1 VFGERGDENPTP
13 LIKSQYRS
21 TKRCCVIGSQSDRSE
36 SLVQSDTTNQPS
48 SRAAFLAA
56 GTRLGRYELIRR
68 LAVGGMAEL
77 YLARA
82 TGIAGF
88 EKLVALKRIL
98 PQYAESADFVSMFL
112 DEARLAATIQHPN
125 VAQVYDIGQSDEGL
139 YFTMEYIHGEDVR
152 GILSA
157 SARRQGGLPLEHAIA
172 MATGAA
178 AGLHAAH
185 ELTASDGTPLGLVHR
200 DVSPSNVLVSYT
212 GGVKIID
219 FGIAKAARRQTETRV
234 GTLKG
239 KVSYMSPEQCLGGS
253 IDCRSDVFAL
263 GILLWE
269 MTVGRR
275 LFDAESEY
283 MLLRQIVDEDAPR
296 PSSVKRGYPSAL
308 ETIVMGALRR
318 NRDERY
324 GSAQELQLELEEF
337 ARRRGLGVSTVGLS
351 RFVRELFPQRAATLP
366 DGGTADSGIRRHP
379 AATGTP
385 QRVTRDEESS
395 VDVQIAVEPGLTLG
409 TTGSAPRLDRP
420 STSRL
425 PPVPLAP
432 SPPPRRPTG
441 QPAPRQPVVRAV
453 GTVGMGTIG
462 VHTSMFAPTAVGSEV
477 READDDGF
485 DAPTNFDPHVGGSA
499 DWHPE
504 MHAGSAPVEAVEAVE
519 LAVTVP
525 VAARGATA
533 APATPVADDGDD
545 IVELELATDL
555 RPTISRRL
563 IATVIGA
570 AGALGIVVAALA
582 GAFGGGDTPAPAA
595 SVPQVMTVPIPVLTP
610 APTPS
615 PVVEP
620 EAAPVEPAPAVVA
633 PPVAPVVPPTSAK
646 RNAIAKPAVKAV
658 APVVRTPA
666 TRPPTPG
673 AKAPAVKAPVRPA
686 LTRPPVGRA
695 IAPAVK
701 APVGKAPAVKA
712 PAGKAPAVKPP
723 AGKSPAKPAARAPGK
738 APAKPTAKKKWN
750 PDSALP
756 PP

>member
-1 VFGERGDENPTP
+1 
-13 LIKSQYRS
+13 
-21 TKRCCVIGSQSDRSE
+21 VIGSQSDRSE
-36 SLVQSDTTNQPS
+36 SLVQSDTTTPPS

-125 VAQVYDIGQSDEGL
+125 VAQVYDIGQSDDGL

-152 GILSA
+152 GILAA

-172 MATGAA
+172 LATGAA

-239 KVSYMSPEQCLGGS
+239 KVSYMSPEQCMGGS

-425 PPVPLAP
+425 PPVPLA
-432 SPPPRRPTG
+432 SPRLPTG

-477 READDDGF
+477 RDADDDGF

-533 APATPVADDGDD
+533 APAAPVAADDDD

-570 AGALGIVVAALA
+570 ASVLGIVVAALA
-582 GAFGGGDTPAPAA
+582 GVFGGGETPAPAT

-610 APTPS
+610 APAPS

-620 EAAPVEPAPAVVA
+620 EALPAALAAPAAVA
-633 PPVAPVVPPTSAK
+633 PPAAPVAPPIAAK
-646 RNAIAKPAVKAV
+646 RSAIAKPAVKAV
-658 APVVRTPA
+658 APAVRTPA
-666 TRPPTPG
+666 TRPLVPGAKAPG
-673 AKAPAVKAPVRPA
+673 AKAPAAKAPGAKAPVRPA

-701 APVGKAPAVKA
+701 APVGKAPAVKM
-712 PAGKAPAVKPP
+712 PAGKAPAVKPA
-723 AGKSPAKPAARAPGK
+723 AGKPAAGKPAAGKPPPVRVPGK

>member
-1 VFGERGDENPTP
+1 
-13 LIKSQYRS
+13 
-21 TKRCCVIGSQSDRSE
+21 VIGSQSGRSE
-36 SLVQSDTTNQPS
+36 SLVQSDTTTPPL

-139 YFTMEYIHGEDVR
+139 YFTMEYVHGEDVR

-157 SARRQGGLPLEHAIA
+157 AARRQGGLPLEHALA

-219 FGIAKAARRQTETRV
+219 FGIAKAARRQTETRA

-239 KVSYMSPEQCLGGS
+239 KVSYMSPEQCMGGS

-263 GILLWE
+263 GILIWE

-337 ARRRGLGVSTVGLS
+337 ARRRGLGISTVGLS

-385 QRVTRDEESS
+385 PRVTRDEESS
-395 VDVQIAVEPGLTLG
+395 VDVQIAVEPGITLG
-409 TTGSAPRLDRP
+409 TTGSAPRVERP
-420 STSRL
+420 SASRL
-425 PPVPLAP
+425 PPVPLARP
-432 SPPPRRPTG
+432 MAPPRLPTG
-441 QPAPRQPVVRAV
+441 QPAARQPVVRAV

-477 READDDGF
+477 RDADDDDGL
-485 DAPTNFDPHVGGSA
+485 DAPTNFDPHVGGA
-499 DWHPE
+499 GEWHPE
-504 MHAGSAPVEAVEAVE
+504 MHAGSGPVEAVE

-525 VAARGATA
+525 VAAPTPRVATA
-533 APATPVADDGDD
+533 APLVAPEIAANDDGDDD
-545 IVELELATDL
+545 IVELEFASDL

-563 IATVIGA
+563 IAMVIGA

-582 GAFGGGDTPAPAA
+582 GLFSGEPAPAPAA
-595 SVPQVMTVPIPVLTP
+595 MPQVMTVPIPVL
-610 APTPS
+610 A
-615 PVVEP
+615 
-620 EAAPVEPAPAVVA
+620 PAPAPVVA
-633 PPVAPVVPPTSAK
+633 PAPLPVAEPTPVVAAPTAPAVAPPPSAK
-646 RNAIAKPAVKAV
+646 RQALAKPATKAA
-658 APVVRTPA
+658 APARPGA
-666 TRPPTPG
+666 TRPLAPG
-673 AKAPAVKAPVRPA
+673 VKAPAVKAPVRPA
-686 LTRPPVGRA
+686 VTRPPAGRA
-695 IAPAVK
+695 VAPAVK
-701 APVGKAPAVKA
+701 APPGKM
-712 PAGKAPAVKPP
+712 PAGKATAAKMPVVKLP
-723 AGKSPAKPAARAPGK
+723 AGKPVAKPAARLPAK